1 MFREHVVSRPNII
14 FIISAPSG
22 AGKTTLVNALLQA
35 DPRLH
40 NTITHTTRKKRMDE
54 ANGVHYHFVNKA
66 QFETLKEQGFF
77 VETAE
82 IYGEYYGTSKT
93 AIENIL
99 AKNQDVLINMD
110 WQGAHNLRKEFASHN
125 NPIVSIFV
133 LPPSISELRTR
144 MLARGDEDSN
154 EIEGR
159 LKAAEAEIAHASEYD
174 YQITNDNFNTA
185 LVDLTA
191 IIRAART
198 RIPH

>member
-1 MFREHVVSRPNII
+1 VSRPNII

-40 NTITHTTRKKRMDE
+40 NTITHTTRKKRPDE
-54 ANGVHYHFVNKA
+54 ANGVHYHFVSQE
-66 QFETLKEQGFF
+66 QFTTLKEQGFF

-82 IYGEYYGTSKT
+82 IYGENYGTSKT

-110 WQGAHNLRKEFASHN
+110 WQGARNLRSAFAN
-125 NPIVSIFV
+125 DNTPIVSIFV
-133 LPPSISELRTR
+133 LPPSINELRTR
-144 MLARGDEDSN
+144 MLARGDEN
-154 EIEGR
+154 THEIEAR

-174 YQITNDNFNTA
+174 YHITNDDFNAA
-185 LVDLTA
+185 LEDLTA

-198 RIPH
+198 RTQH

>member
-1 MFREHVVSRPNII
+1 MSRPNII

-22 AGKTTLVNALLQA
+22 AGKTTLVNALLEA

-40 NTITHTTRKKRMDE
+40 NAITHTTRKKRQDE
-54 ANGVHYHFVNKA
+54 ANGVHYHFVSKA

-82 IYGEYYGTSKT
+82 IYSEHYGTSKT

-110 WQGAHNLRKEFASHN
+110 WQGARNLRSEFANDHT
-125 NPIVSIFV
+125 PIVSIFV
-133 LPPSISELRTR
+133 LPPSINELRTR
-144 MLARGDEDSN
+144 MLARGDQDTN
-154 EIEGR
+154 EIEAR

-174 YQITNDNFNTA
+174 YHITNDNFNAA
-185 LVDLTA
+185 LQDLTA

-198 RIPH
+198 RTQS